1 MRALALALAAVL
13 ATAAVGGCGNG
24 ANQPGPKG
32 PTGGGDE
39 DFKPAPGPGD
49 MGSLPQEK
57 VEELNDYF
65 TKKGIQVSRCY
76 QQEVERRGDRSF
88 VGKVTVK
95 LRIGKEGKASKV
107 EILETTLKSPPVEQ
121 CIVEQI
127 LSWTMPELPNAI
139 MWTWTFEFQ
148 PAW

>member
-1 MRALALALAAVL
+1 MRTLALAFAAVL
-13 ATAAVGGCGNG
+13 SFTVAGACSG
-24 ANQPGPKG
+24 ANQPPPRGPG
-32 PTGGGDE
+32 EEGE
-39 DFKPAPGPGD
+39 ESARPAPGPGD

-65 TKKGIQVSRCY
+65 TKKGVQVSRCY
-76 QQEVERRGDRSF
+76 QEEVQRRGDRSF

-95 LRIGKEGKASKV
+95 LRIGKDGKASKV

-127 LSWTMPELPNAI
+127 MGWSLPELPNAI

>member
-1 MRALALALAAVL
+1 MRALALAVAFVL
-13 ATAAVGGCGNG
+13 ATALAGCPNGG
-24 ANQPGPKG
+24 NQPGPKG
-32 PTGGGDE
+32 PTGPSGE
-39 DFKPAPGPGD
+39 EYRPAPGPGD
-49 MGSLPQEK
+49 MGSVPQEK

-95 LRIGKEGKASKV
+95 LRIGKDGKASKV
-107 EILETTLKSPPVEQ
+107 EILESTLKSPPVEQ
-121 CIVEQI
+121 CVVEQI
-127 LSWTMPELPNAI
+127 MGWSMPELPNAI

>member
-1 MRALALALAAVL
+1 MRALALAVAFVL
-13 ATAAVGGCGNG
+13 ATALVGACGNG

-32 PTGGGDE
+32 PTGATGE
-39 DFKPAPGPGD
+39 DYQPAPGPGD
-49 MGSLPQEK
+49 MGSIPQEK

-65 TKKGIQVSRCY
+65 TKKGTQVARCY
-76 QQEVERRGDRSF
+76 QEEVERRGDRSF
-88 VGKVTVK
+88 IGKVAVK
-95 LRIGKEGKASKV
+95 LRIGKDGKASKV

-127 LSWTMPELPNAI
+127 GGWSLPELPNAI
-139 MWTWTFEFQ
+139 MWTWTFDFQ

>member
-1 MRALALALAAVL
+1 MRTLAVALAAVL
-13 ATAAVGGCGNG
+13 ATALVGACGNG

-32 PTGGGDE
+32 PTDGDE
-39 DFKPAPGPGD
+39 GAKPAPGPGD
-49 MGSLPQEK
+49 MGSLPQDK

-76 QQEVERRGDRSF
+76 QEEVERRGDRRF

-95 LRIGKEGKASKV
+95 LRIGKDGKASKV
-107 EILETTLKSPPVEQ
+107 EVLESTLKSPPVEQ
-121 CIVEQI
+121 CIIEQVMGW
-127 LSWTMPELPNAI
+127 SMPEIPNAI

>member
-1 MRALALALAAVL
+1 MRALALAVAVVL
-13 ATAAVGGCGNG
+13 ATALGACGNG

-32 PTGGGDE
+32 PTGE
-39 DFKPAPGPGD
+39 DSRPAPGPGD
-49 MGSLPQEK
+49 MGSVPQEK

-76 QQEVERRGDRSF
+76 QEEVERRGDRTF

-95 LRIGKEGKASKV
+95 MRIGKDGKATKV

-121 CIVEQI
+121 CIIEHVMGW
-127 LSWTMPELPNAI
+127 SMPELPNAI

>member
-1 MRALALALAAVL
+1 MRTFAVALGFAFAAALA
-13 ATAAVGGCGNG
+13 GCPNG
-24 ANQPGPKG
+24 NQPGPKG
-32 PTGGGDE
+32 PTGPSGE
-39 DFKPAPGPGD
+39 EYRAAPGPGD
-49 MGSLPQEK
+49 MGSIPQEK

-76 QQEVERRGDRSF
+76 QEEVQRRGDRSF

-95 LRIGKEGKASKV
+95 LRIGKDGKASKV

-121 CIVEQI
+121 CII
-127 LSWTMPELPNAI
+127 DNITNWSLPELPNAI